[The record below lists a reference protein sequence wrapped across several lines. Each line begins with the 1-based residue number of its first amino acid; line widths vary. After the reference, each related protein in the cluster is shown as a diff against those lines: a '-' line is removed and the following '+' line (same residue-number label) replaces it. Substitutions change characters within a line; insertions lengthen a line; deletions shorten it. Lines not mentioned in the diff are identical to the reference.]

1 MHLGMLKH
9 LLEWIHAFLAD
20 HKRLERF
27 NNLWLS
33 VPSYL
38 TFTAP
43 NMAYEEVSH
52 WTGKAL
58 KRMSTFLL
66 AVFRN
71 ALHGPTPA
79 QRGVFD
85 RAILCTRALLEFFY
99 ASYTSHDEA
108 TLNLMDNALRRFHQY
123 KDVFL
128 RYRAGKLD
136 SRKAS
141 ERTNERTT
149 SLNRRQA
156 NDMTKAE
163 GFLTN
168 PKKHLEL
175 QEVSRTSTIV
185 LSCLRVYLDAHRT
198 FSNVRSCSITRSA
211 CARKKQMEESFPNK
225 ERHAQRAWAV
235 DPCRSAR
242 DCQPL
247 RSGLHYRR

>member
-66 AVFRN
+66 AVLRN

-136 SRKAS
+136 SRQAS
-141 ERTNERTT
+141 ERTNERHHSTEDKRTT
-149 SLNRRQA
+149 
-156 NDMTKAE
+156 
-163 GFLTN
+163 
-168 PKKHLEL
+168 
-175 QEVSRTSTIV
+175 
-185 LSCLRVYLDAHRT
+185 
-198 FSNVRSCSITRSA
+198 
-211 CARKKQMEESFPNK
+211 
-225 ERHAQRAWAV
+225 
-235 DPCRSAR
+235 
-242 DCQPL
+242 
-247 RSGLHYRR
+247 